1 MTSDHTNLTERVV
14 RRFVEAVYRP
24 RGPAKMWEKRR
35 ENDDFTKQNIPEEYH
50 LLWERVKRQFKGD
63 PHSRYEHFM
72 EWVEENP
79 DANTHVQMEV
89 AEKAQRE
96 YERKEKMEALCQ
108 KRCPSCYNRPSGYD
122 LEDVPF

>member
-1 MTSDHTNLTERVV
+1 MMSDHADLTERVV
-14 RRFVEAVYRP
+14 RRYVEAVYRP
-24 RGPAKMWEKRR
+24 RGPAKMWERLH
-35 ENDDFTKQNIPEEYH
+35 ENDDYTKQNIPEEYH
-50 LLWERVKRQFKGD
+50 MLWEQVKRQFKGD

-79 DANTHVQMEV
+79 DANLHVQMEA

-96 YERKEKMEALCQ
+96 WARKERMEALCQ
-108 KRCPSCYNRPSGYD
+108 KRCPSCYNRPSEYD